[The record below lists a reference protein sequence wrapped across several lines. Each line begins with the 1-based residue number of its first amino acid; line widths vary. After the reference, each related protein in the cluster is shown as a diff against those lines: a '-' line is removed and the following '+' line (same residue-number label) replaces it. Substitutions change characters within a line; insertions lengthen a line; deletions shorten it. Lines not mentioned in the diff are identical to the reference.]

1 MENKNAVNVI
11 NICKTYKNNNK
22 EQIKVFDK
30 FNAQFEQN
38 KIHCLLGVSG
48 SGKSSLLKLIAG
60 LEKKDCGDI
69 MFLNKSIEDN
79 LAMIFQDNNLFPWLT
94 VYQNINLLLKSYYK
108 RLKIKKTKKQI
119 DEEIEKQLSKYDLIK
134 YKNFYPNELYG
145 GLNQKVTLVKT
156 LITNPLL
163 ILFDES
169 FSALDFL
176 SKEMIYD
183 FLISDFNEKKYTAI
197 ITTHDVKEAVVLS
210 DYIHII
216 NKGSYIKVENMLP
229 KPRVE
234 NEEFQKL
241 YNKIKELYKTG

>member
-1 MENKNAVNVI
+1 MENKNAVSVI
-11 NICKTYKNNNK
+11 NLSKTYKSNNK

-69 MFLNKSIEDN
+69 VFLNKSIEDN

-134 YKNFYPNELYG
+134 YKNFYPNELSG
-145 GLNQKVTLVKT
+145 GLNQKVT
-156 LITNPLL
+156 
-163 ILFDES
+163 
-169 FSALDFL
+169 
-176 SKEMIYD
+176 
-183 FLISDFNEKKYTAI
+183 
-197 ITTHDVKEAVVLS
+197 
-210 DYIHII
+210 
-216 NKGSYIKVENMLP
+216 
-229 KPRVE
+229 
-234 NEEFQKL
+234 
-241 YNKIKELYKTG
+241 